1 MVRVIVR
8 MTGCDRDVCCL
19 LSEMR
24 GHFRSQVTL
33 ALLLAASCFCP
44 TMQAAVSSCATC
56 HPKENARFL
65 ASAMGQSLT
74 SSATQ
79 SAGEVTHERSHSV
92 ITIAYRN
99 GRMIHTLTEGGVTA
113 EYPIR
118 YQVGGK
124 LMGSSFLI
132 QIGDYLFESPAS
144 WFRSYGWDVSPGY
157 ASAPLIDFD
166 RPMSDACLFCHADA
180 ARFADADGRRLQGPP
195 LGSISCERCHGP
207 SQEHARHPTAKN
219 IINPARLA
227 GAERDSI
234 CEQCHLEAAGRILN
248 PGKRWDD
255 FHAGEPVEQTFATY
269 VLKSSDN
276 NNSKQVVAVS
286 QVEELA
292 ESECARKSG
301 GKLWCGTC
309 HDPHGAAKDRQQ
321 EMRAICTSCH
331 IKLSPAAHPANQR
344 ECTSCHM
351 PSTPTTNV
359 THAALTDHRILRRRL
374 QEPPGSAQDAG
385 EQTGKEQSV
394 SPRVVAWREPPREF
408 RNRDLALAEILAA
421 VSQNQPSLKEEGSR
435 LLEGLPLEQRD
446 GDFEVLSAAEGLSLQ
461 HGDLP
466 TALQLG
472 RRSVALR
479 PQSAK
484 AAMNLGIVLQR
495 SGDATEAERQ
505 FRRAIELDISLKPAY
520 LYLAILY
527 GSQGR
532 TQEMMDMIDRFL
544 KWNPQDI
551 MFRLQ
556 KAQHS
561 SSH

>member
-1 MVRVIVR
+1 
-8 MTGCDRDVCCL
+8 MTDRDRAVRRL
-19 LSEMR
+19 LR
-24 GHFRSQVTL
+24 L
-33 ALLLAASCFCP
+33 AALLAAGWFCP
-44 TMQAAVSSCATC
+44 TMQAAVSKCASC

-74 SSATQ
+74 SSANQ
-79 SAGEVTHERSHSV
+79 SPGEVIHQRSHSLLT
-92 ITIAYRN
+92 IEHRNRRMMHTIA
-99 GRMIHTLTEGGVTA
+99 EGGLTA
-113 EYPIR
+113 AYPIR

-132 QIGDYLFESPAS
+132 QIGDYLFESPVS
-144 WFRSYGWDVSPGY
+144 WFKSYGWDVSPGY

-166 RPMSDACLFCHADA
+166 RAMSDACLFCHADA
-180 ARFADADGRRLQGPP
+180 ARFGDADGRRLQGPP
-195 LGSISCERCHGP
+195 LRSISCERCHGP
-207 SQEHARHPTAKN
+207 SQEHARHPTATN

-227 GAERDSI
+227 GGERDSI

-255 FHAGEPVEQTFATY
+255 FHAGDAAERTFATY
-269 VLKSSDN
+269 VLTGSDN
-276 NNSKQVVAVS
+276 NNKQVVAVS

-321 EMRAICTSCH
+321 EIRVICASCH

-359 THAALTDHRILRRRL
+359 THAALTDHRILRRPL
-374 QEPPGSAQDAG
+374 EKHQDSAQDAG
-385 EQTGKEQSV
+385 EETPKKTSAR
-394 SPRVVAWREPPREF
+394 PRIVAWRDPPREF

-421 VSQNQPSLKEEGSR
+421 VSKNQPSLEEEGSR

-446 GDFEVLSAAEGLSLQ
+446 DDFDVVSAAEGLFLQ
-461 HGDLP
+461 QGDLP
-466 TALQLG
+466 MALQLG

-495 SGDATEAERQ
+495 SGDTTEAERQ

-520 LYLAILY
+520 LHLASLY
-527 GSQGR
+527 RSQGR
-532 TQEMMDMIDRFL
+532 TQEMTDIIDRFL

-556 KAQHS
+556 KAQQHS
-561 SSH
+561 SSR